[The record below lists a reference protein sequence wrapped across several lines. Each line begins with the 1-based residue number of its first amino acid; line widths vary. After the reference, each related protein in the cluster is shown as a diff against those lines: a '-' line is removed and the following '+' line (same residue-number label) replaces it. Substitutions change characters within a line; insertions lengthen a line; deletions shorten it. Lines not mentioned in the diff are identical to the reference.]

1 MIARLLGANV
11 VLTEQDELLSLLD
24 RNLADNFKGV
34 LGEGIRYAALD
45 WERKEDTDEILA
57 SLNPYA
63 AAQPGR
69 SCSSDNISEEGA
81 AGQRPPTR
89 QDFVLCADCV
99 FEPLYGDSWKA
110 LAKVM
115 GRLSDAGT
123 TVLCSVE
130 RRGDDGVPRFLDAC
144 EAEGFERRM
153 VYRSAKGAPS
163 PIELYELT
171 KGGQEVQAARRIRL
185 KRRGD
190 DVSLWI

>member
-24 RNLADNFKGV
+24 RNLADNFKGG
-34 LGEGIRYAALD
+34 LGEGIRHAALD

-89 QDFVLCADCV
+89 LDFVLCA
-99 FEPLYGDSWKA
+99 E
-110 LAKVM
+110 
-115 GRLSDAGT
+115 
-123 TVLCSVE
+123 
-130 RRGDDGVPRFLDAC
+130 
-144 EAEGFERRM
+144 
-153 VYRSAKGAPS
+153 
-163 PIELYELT
+163 
-171 KGGQEVQAARRIRL
+171 
-185 KRRGD
+185 
-190 DVSLWI
+190 